1 MENNDV
7 TSRPVFGS
15 SCPWDEKGTYSV
27 LSEDGT
33 ARTSFFIT
41 PPAVGRMERLDAMAR
56 EYRPDRDS
64 DDAEKTFLAEHV
76 LWPREVLSTPR
87 PSVVWPLIPEAFL
100 FGPDSSPDK
109 ALSAVREGQLKT
121 GGWFISDKARATM
134 TPQECGDSV
143 GLLCAMADLAHTVG
157 VLHSK
162 GFACCGLSD
171 ENVLLNPVLG
181 RAFLTGAESFW
192 TAGLPAPVLGVPI
205 EYAAPEFV
213 GAVRNETAPDFQ
225 TLRDADLYSL
235 AVLFYRL
242 LLHRHPLV
250 GPRRSDYGPDALFV
264 ENPDDRSNRPEN
276 LTATIQNLGYP
287 LERFFLDVF
296 TKGLREPRERPT
308 AAQWEQALEEARRR
322 HEERKRDF
330 RIVKKASAPRYETP
344 SIMGGVSVNLSKTA
358 REDASRGWKISLEWS
373 QAEGVDLDISAFLLR
388 GRSGVVSLDDM
399 VFYGVPVH
407 ASNSVRILENIPSDS
422 RQKAEKTMIVEQSF
436 IPSDVSRIDFFVTTY
451 YADRPEYCFKAA
463 KNAFLSIYD
472 GNDNILRRVNLR
484 EDFGECSVCP
494 VASLLRENG
503 RMRLTEPRRGYGG
516 GLEAVCG
523 RYGIRV
529 NDAATV

>member
-1 MENNDV
+1 MENNE
-7 TSRPVFGS
+7 VFGS
-15 SCPWDEKGTYSV
+15 SRPWDEKGTYSV
-27 LSEDGT
+27 PSEDGT
-33 ARTSFFIT
+33 ARTSFFIA
-41 PPAVGRMERLDAMAR
+41 PPEAGRLERLAALAG

-64 DDAEKTFLAEHV
+64 DAAEKTFLAEHV

-87 PSVVWPLIPEAFL
+87 PGVVWPLIPEAFL

-109 ALSAVREGQLKT
+109 ALSAARQGQLKT
-121 GGWFISDKARATM
+121 GVWFISDKARATM
-134 TPQECGDSV
+134 TPQECGDSS
-143 GLLCAMADLAHTVG
+143 GLLRAMADLARTVD
-157 VLHSK
+157 VLHGK

-181 RAFLTGAESFW
+181 RAFLTGAEGFW
-192 TAGLPAPVLGVPI
+192 TAGLPAPATGVPA
-205 EYAAPEFV
+205 EYAAPEFA
-213 GAVRNETAPDFQ
+213 GAGRGETPPDFQ

-242 LLHRHPLV
+242 LLHRHPLS
-250 GPRRSDYGPDALFV
+250 GPGRSGCVFV
-264 ENPDDRSNRPEN
+264 EDPDDTSNRPEN

-287 LERFFLDVF
+287 LERFFLNVF

-373 QAEGVDLDISAFLLR
+373 QAKGVDLDISAFLLR
-388 GRSGVVSLDDM
+388 GRPGAASPDDM

-436 IPSDVSRIDFFVTTY
+436 IPPDVARIDFFVTTY
-451 YADRPEYCFKAA
+451 YDGRPEYCFKAA

-494 VASLLRENG
+494 AASLLQENG
-503 RMRLTEPRRGYGG
+503 RWRLTEPKRGYGG

-529 NDAATV
+529 NDAAPA